1 MGTSETKIPVKPWPT
16 AECSLKNIDWD
27 SVFEHERRYIDYL
40 NMVDFK
46 VTSPPT
52 IDVDSEI
59 DRMLNALNIERPQ
72 RDLTYRADLIV
83 CASDSPSCNQTEVDF
98 QWKVLKC
105 RQGRV
110 DMDIGDIDWN
120 RYDFMGI
127 ATTFPNKKPQYCYS
141 LRKLGETEF

>member
-1 MGTSETKIPVKPWPT
+1 MNKMEPSETTFPVKEAQCCLEGLDWNRVVEQ
-16 AECSLKNIDWD
+16 EC
-27 SVFEHERRYIDYL
+27 RYIDYL
-40 NMVDFK
+40 SLIDYKPMA
-46 VTSPPT
+46 TW
-52 IDVDSEI
+52 DVDDDI
-59 DRMLNALNIERPQ
+59 ARLLDTFQTARTQ